1 MSRCCRRLTREL
13 RTNVSLRVEA
23 TSSPDVFVIA
33 GRGELHLSILVETM
47 RREQFEF
54 QVSRPAPVTK
64 VVDGKLC
71 EPYEILNVSTRDEYV
86 GVLAKYLSA
95 HLAQLRDMRY
105 AEDGYVHMEYK
116 IPTRGLIGFNAFFLR
131 TTRGDGVKNSAF
143 TSFEP
148 MTGEI
153 RAERGGVL
161 VASERGVAVT
171 YGLLNAQGRG
181 NTFIDPGTT
190 VYEGMIVGSHSRDG
204 DIEINVCKEKKLTN
218 IRSSTADIAKRLNGT
233 VRLSLEDALAFISD
247 NELVEITPQS
257 FRLRKMDLLALDR
270 KRQRRDGAR
279 GRD

>member
-1 MSRCCRRLTREL
+1 
-13 RTNVSLRVEA
+13 
-23 TSSPDVFVIA
+23 
-33 GRGELHLSILVETM
+33 M
-47 RREQFEF
+47 R
-54 QVSRPAPVTK
+54 
-64 VVDGKLC
+64 
-71 EPYEILNVSTRDEYV
+71 
-86 GVLAKYLSA
+86 
-95 HLAQLRDMRY
+95 
-105 AEDGYVHMEYK
+105 
-116 IPTRGLIGFNAFFLR
+116 
-131 TTRGDGVKNSAF
+131 
-143 TSFEP
+143 
-148 MTGEI
+148 GEI

-161 VASERGVAVT
+161 VASEGGVAVT

-257 FRLRKMDLLALDR
+257 FRLRKMDLSAVDR